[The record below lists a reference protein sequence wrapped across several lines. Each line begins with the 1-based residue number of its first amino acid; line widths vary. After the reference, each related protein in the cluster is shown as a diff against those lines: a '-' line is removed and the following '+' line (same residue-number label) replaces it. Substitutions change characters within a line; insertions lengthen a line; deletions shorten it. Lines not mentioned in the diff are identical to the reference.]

1 MDILHPL
8 VTVDWE
14 ECPGCELKSDILF
27 TSQAVTIRDAFYVAT
42 RDKIY
47 ATTTDFTSWTVLQP
61 PNGLECFGLTSYNS
75 QLMVVGGKERGN
87 VTNKVWTSDN
97 GTDWQLSLPPMPN
110 GRVSPLATNTGP
122 SPECAVVVAGG
133 KDESEQYQGDV
144 EVLTEMNWHTVKS
157 NLQTNRMYSCLFHD
171 GTVYCFVTHQHLP
184 SKAGI
189 QYVAWSKLESL
200 LAARN
205 HMPKEIISCD
215 ENKDALW
222 KFDEFWDHKSNLVS
236 FGQHLVACDPL
247 TGTLQDIPVQA
258 PLQPLQS
265 PPDPLD
271 IMMTG
276 FDRPGGRLEDPS
288 TWFLYTTGDKL
299 VLLSTLGDV
308 KKVFRG
314 SLGSK

>member
-14 ECPGCELKSDILF
+14 ECPGCELKSDISF

-61 PNGLECFGLTSYNS
+61 PKGLECFGLTSYNA
-75 QLMVVGGKERGN
+75 QLMVVGGKERGK
-87 VTNKVWTSDN
+87 VTNKVWTSDS

-122 SPECAVVVAGG
+122 SPECVVVAGG
-133 KDESEQYQGDV
+133 KDISEKYRGDV

-189 QYVAWSKLESL
+189 QYVACSKLESL
-200 LAARN
+200 LAACN
-205 HMPKEIISCD
+205 QMPKEIIKLFCD
-215 ENKDALW
+215 TENKDALW
-222 KFDEFWDHKSNLVS
+222 KFDEFCMESHVKSGLS
-236 FGQHLVACDPL
+236 
-247 TGTLQDIPVQA
+247 
-258 PLQPLQS
+258 
-265 PPDPLD
+265 
-271 IMMTG
+271 
-276 FDRPGGRLEDPS
+276 R
-288 TWFLYTTGDKL
+288 TT
-299 VLLSTLGDV
+299 S
-308 KKVFRG
+308 R
-314 SLGSK
+314 SL